1 MTGTTYN
8 ASETTAQMRIHKPDL
23 QKISD
28 NLTGEEGEKEQE
40 HEGESFFG
48 DGEKHRTPER

>member
-1 MTGTTYN
+1 MGT
-8 ASETTAQMRIHKPDL
+8 HKPDL
-23 QKISD
+23 QQISD

-48 DGEKHRTPER
+48 DGEKHRTPKRYT